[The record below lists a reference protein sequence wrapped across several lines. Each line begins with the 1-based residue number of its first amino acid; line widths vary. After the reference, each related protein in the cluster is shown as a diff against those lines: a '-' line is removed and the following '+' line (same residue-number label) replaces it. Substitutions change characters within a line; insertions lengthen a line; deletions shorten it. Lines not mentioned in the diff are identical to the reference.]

1 MKKIMF
7 LLLVLC
13 INANTHAQ
21 FGAFSSIYNATKSIK
36 KNKKSKNNADDDW
49 RNKKIKELHKAY
61 AIDTASIEY
70 KQLVAEGE
78 KKFYEQYPE
87 MKNLMELK
95 DDTVSIKN
103 YFNEHYSGMSAEEI
117 AKKMANGED
126 FIDKNSKEYKEA
138 YEAAQKASTLYD
150 DPIFKRIMEEKRHPT
165 MEEAMYFKEK
175 YGLNYEFNGIEAY
188 NDSIGVYAHIDGKM
202 KIMNVTKCDEITSDR
217 PIPDIGQDRIKSYI
231 NDYISVMKNP
241 FADRTIVDSS
251 QVYMIF
257 KHRHAEE
264 QFREK
269 AHFTLYSNTMGDQ
282 SEYTFNDYDLRKI
295 GDFSEPI
302 DPKNIVVFKVHKG
315 IGCRYMEYMNYKMSY
330 KESEM
335 TDFITKSLI
344 EDGYIDASINQKI
357 SDDEF
362 FKAIIIREALF
373 KLNKLH
379 EMYKNKEQIAF
390 ANIVSSTKDAKV
402 TFNTRKVGVYVT
414 ALDVTV
420 DAKPGEYALI
430 IRKPQVEEELK
441 KVGVAYNGLEAGAF
455 FFSIK

>member
-1 MKKIMF
+1 MF

-13 INANTHAQ
+13 INANTYAQ
-21 FGAFSSIYNATKSIK
+21 LGTFSSMYNATKSIK
-36 KNKKSKNNADDDW
+36 KNKKTKNNADDDW
-49 RNKKIKELHKAY
+49 RNKKTKELYKAY
-61 AIDTASIEY
+61 AFDTASIEY
-70 KQLVAEGE
+70 KQLVAKGQ
-78 KKFYEQYPE
+78 KDIYEEYPE
-87 MKNLMELK
+87 IKNFMELK
-95 DDTVSIKN
+95 YDTVALKI
-103 YFNEHYSGMSAEEI
+103 YFSEHYSGMSAEEI

-126 FIDKNSKEYKEA
+126 FIDKNSKEYKEP

-217 PIPDIGQDRIKSYI
+217 PIPDIGLDRIKSYI

-302 DPKNIVVFKVHKG
+302 DPENIVVFKVHKG
-315 IGCRYMEYMNYKMSY
+315 IGCRYLEYMNYKMSY

-335 TDFITKSLI
+335 TDFITKSLV